1 MNHTGA
7 KPVLAVLYLAA
18 FVSAFNENIINVALM
33 DIMAEFSIASTT
45 AQWMVTGYMI
55 VTSIIVTI
63 MAFLSRR
70 FTTRALFFA
79 GAACLVVGEAICM
92 VAESYPLLLASR
104 LLQAVGSGIFIP
116 LMMMSVLALAPGKK
130 VGSYLAIGSAAIT
143 LGPALAPV
151 LSGVAVTF
159 FGWRS
164 IFVLPGVVTLILALV
179 AIKAVVN
186 VGETGPAR
194 FDVPSL
200 VLAALGLTLFVYGL
214 GEISMNPLV
223 GIAVTVVSVCLV
235 ALFVRR
241 QNRIDSPMLDVRPLG
256 KRRFVVSLLLV
267 VVAMMT
273 TFSMS
278 VLLPLYFESVFALSP
293 LWAGLL
299 ILPPIVVNA
308 ITAVFGGRIMDST
321 GAWPLIPA
329 GFALIAVGQVAT
341 AILGSSMSLVPVV
354 VASVVVYAGVG
365 LVMSPSQTAGLKELV
380 HEEHPHGVS
389 IINTI
394 IMVSASFGPS
404 LFIGALSSKA
414 ASAQAGGMAAAAAQA
429 SGFGTAVW
437 IAAVIA
443 LVGFAVSFVF
453 ALRGRT
459 RI

>member
-1 MNHTGA
+1 MNRANA

-55 VTSIIVTI
+55 VTSIIVTV

-70 FTTRALFFA
+70 FTTRTLFFI
-79 GAACLVVGEAICM
+79 GAACLVAGEAVCM
-92 VAESYPLLLASR
+92 VAGSFPLLLASR

-116 LMMMSVLALAPGKK
+116 LMMTSVLALAPGEK

-159 FGWRS
+159 FGWSS
-164 IFVLPGVVTLILALV
+164 IFVLPGAVTLVLALA
-179 AIKAVVN
+179 AIRAVVN
-186 VGETGPAR
+186 IGETGPAR
-194 FDVPSL
+194 FDVLSL

-214 GEISMNPLV
+214 GEVSARPAI
-223 GIAVTVVSVCLV
+223 GIVITAVAVCLIV
-235 ALFVRR
+235 LFIRR
-241 QNRIDSPMLDVRPLG
+241 QGRIDNPILNVSPLKK
-256 KRRFVVSLLLV
+256 KRFNVSLLLV
-267 VVAMMT
+267 VVGMMT

-278 VLLPLYFESVFALSP
+278 VLLPLYFESVFGLSP
-293 LWAGLL
+293 LAAGLL

-308 ITAVFGGRIMDST
+308 VTAVFGGRVMDRS
-321 GAWPLIPA
+321 GAWPLIPV
-329 GFALIAVGQVAT
+329 GFALIAAGQVAT
-341 AILGSSMSLVPVV
+341 AVFGAGMGLVPVV
-354 VASVVVYAGVG
+354 ASSVVVYAGVG

-414 ASAQAGGMAAAAAQA
+414 ASAQAQGVAAAVAQA
-429 SGFGTAVW
+429 SGFGVAVW
-437 IAAVIA
+437 IAAAIA
-443 LVGFAVSFVF
+443 IAGLVVSVFF
-453 ALRGRT
+453 ALRGRVK
-459 RI
+459 I